1 MLPSRPRIATCI
13 CWLAALAAVYACGD
27 SSEPGL
33 RGQLDGRTFLLES
46 AQGFSPVEGTAIRL
60 SFAESQI
67 SFYAGCN
74 SFSGSYSSCGDALCV
89 QELGSTEIGCAA
101 PLQAQDQW
109 LAEFM
114 TSRPSSSLDG
124 DRLTLSA
131 ADATITFLD
140 RELADPDRPLSGRVW
155 TIDTLINGDAASSV
169 TLQVSPTVSFDEI
182 GAVQIFTGCNRGS
195 GSYTHRAEQLQLSG
209 MVYSQQAC
217 AGSGSAAAE
226 AHIQRVLSDGAL
238 SAQIEAARLTLTRG
252 DVGLSATTE

>member
-1 MLPSRPRIATCI
+1 MLSSRPRLATCT
-13 CWLAALAAVYACGD
+13 CWLAVLAVVYACGD
-27 SSEPGL
+27 SSEPGP
-33 RGQLDGRTFLLES
+33 RAQLDGRTFLLES

-60 SFAESQI
+60 SFDKSQI

-131 ADATITFLD
+131 ADATLAFLD
-140 RELADPDRPLSGRVW
+140 REVADPDRPLTGRVW
-155 TIDTLINGDAASSV
+155 TIDTLISGDAASNV
-169 TLQVSPTVSFDEI
+169 PLQASPTVSFEDV
-182 GAVQIFTGCNRGS
+182 GAVQVFTSCNRGS
-195 GSYTHRAEQLQLSG
+195 GSYTHQAEQLQLSG

-217 AGSGSAAAE
+217 ASSSAAATE
-226 AHIQRVLSDGAL
+226 AHIQRVLSDGTL
-238 SAQIEAARLTLTRG
+238 RAQIAAARLTLTHG